1 MPLEYFE
8 IKKLLR
14 SQISLVDSLMN
25 KALKYMLLY
34 GIYGILLLVFSVRY
48 SQNTSDSIIIFI
60 LLLIM
65 GMLYR
70 LNVLSER
77 ISLKNLTI
85 TFRKGNFLETKYI
98 ELLVSDIE
106 SSLNKINS
114 FVNWSCGI
122 LATISIFASTIYLN
136 FLKDLVSKEELA
148 KLLGGENSSLQ
159 NSFIGGLW
167 QLMLMI
173 ILVLL
178 VYYLTVQAFT
188 YDRRFV
194 IIVLK
199 SSRYI
204 DENDEIIVG
213 FLNKLQYIIKNFISG
228 I

>member
-25 KALKYMLLY
+25 KALKYMLL
-34 GIYGILLLVFSVRY
+34 YGILLLVFSVRY

-213 FLNKLQYIIKNFISG
+213 
-228 I
+228 

>member
-25 KALKYMLLY
+25 KALKYMLL
-34 GIYGILLLVFSVRY
+34 YGILLLVFSVRY

-106 SSLNKINS
+106 FSLNKINS

>member
-25 KALKYMLLY
+25 KALKYMLL
-34 GIYGILLLVFSVRY
+34 YGILLLVFSVRY

-106 SSLNKINS
+106 SSLHKINS

>member
-25 KALKYMLLY
+25 KALKYMLL
-34 GIYGILLLVFSVRY
+34 YGILLLVFSVRY

-148 KLLGGENSSLQ
+148 KL
-159 NSFIGGLW
+159 
-167 QLMLMI
+167 
-173 ILVLL
+173 
-178 VYYLTVQAFT
+178 
-188 YDRRFV
+188 DV
-194 IIVLK
+194 ILK
-199 SSRYI
+199 S
-204 DENDEIIVG
+204 
-213 FLNKLQYIIKNFISG
+213 
-228 I
+228 

>member
-25 KALKYMLLY
+25 KALKYMLL
-34 GIYGILLLVFSVRY
+34 YGILLLVFSVRY

-148 KLLGGENSSLQ
+148 KLLGGENSRLQ
-159 NSFIGGLW
+159 NSYIGGLW

>member
-25 KALKYMLLY
+25 KALKYMLL
-34 GIYGILLLVFSVRY
+34 YGILLLVFSVRY

-106 SSLNKINS
+106 SSLNK
-114 FVNWSCGI
+114 
-122 LATISIFASTIYLN
+122 
-136 FLKDLVSKEELA
+136 
-148 KLLGGENSSLQ
+148 
-159 NSFIGGLW
+159 
-167 QLMLMI
+167 
-173 ILVLL
+173 
-178 VYYLTVQAFT
+178 
-188 YDRRFV
+188 
-194 IIVLK
+194 
-199 SSRYI
+199 
-204 DENDEIIVG
+204 
-213 FLNKLQYIIKNFISG
+213 
-228 I
+228 

>member
-25 KALKYMLLY
+25 KALKYMLL
-34 GIYGILLLVFSVRY
+34 YGILLLVFSVRY

-159 NSFIGGLW
+159 NSFTGGLW

>member
-25 KALKYMLLY
+25 KALKYMLL
-34 GIYGILLLVFSVRY
+34 YGILLLVFSVRY

-106 SSLNKINS
+106 FSLNKINS

-204 DENDEIIVG
+204 DENDKIIVG

>member
-25 KALKYMLLY
+25 KALKYMLL
-34 GIYGILLLVFSVRY
+34 YGILLLVFSVRY